1 MSGAFAV
8 ARRELK
14 SSFNSPVAYAV
25 ILGFLVFTAAWL
37 YFVRGFFALNQAD
50 LRPYFGVMPVVI
62 AFLAPALTMRA
73 WAEERRLGTY
83 ELLLTMPFT
92 EVQLVVG
99 KFLASLAVAAAA
111 LALTLPVPL
120 SASLLGFFD
129 AGVLAAQYLG
139 IFLEAAAALAIG
151 QWVSSLAKNQV
162 SAFLG
167 GVLVLLLLVLMDRI
181 TAFAGI
187 GGVAA
192 SVLNWLSLAFHF
204 EAFSRGVLDTR
215 DLAYFAAACLV
226 FLYLSA
232 WNLTR
237 RKWS

>member
-1 MSGAFAV
+1 MSKVLAV
-8 ARRELK
+8 ARRELR

-25 ILGFLVFTAAWL
+25 ILGFLLFTASWL
-37 YFVRGFFALNQAD
+37 YFVRGFFALGLAD
-50 LRPYFGVMPVVI
+50 LRAYFGVMPLVL

-83 ELLLTMPFT
+83 ELLLTMPFA
-92 EVQLVVG
+92 EGGLVAG
-99 KFLASLAVAAAA
+99 KFLASLSIAAIA
-111 LALTLPVPL
+111 LVLTLPVPL
-120 SASLLGFFD
+120 TASLLGSFD
-129 AGVLAAQYLG
+129 AGILAAQYLG
-139 IFLEAAAALAIG
+139 ILLEAAAALAVG

-167 GVLVLLLLVLMDRI
+167 GVLALLLIVLINRI
-181 TAFAGI
+181 SAFARV
-187 GGVAA
+187 GGLAA
-192 SVLNWLSLAFHF
+192 AVLNWLSLEFHF
-204 EAFSRGVLDTR
+204 EAFSRGVVDTR
-215 DLAYFAAACLV
+215 DLAYFVAFCAA

>member
-1 MSGAFAV
+1 MSRILAI
-8 ARRELK
+8 ARRELR

-25 ILGFLVFTAAWL
+25 ILGFLVFTASWL

-50 LRPYFGVMPVVI
+50 MRPYFGVMPLVL

-92 EVQLVVG
+92 EGELVAG
-99 KFLASLAVAAAA
+99 KFLASLALAAIA

-120 SASLLGFFD
+120 TASLLGSFD
-129 AGVLAAQYLG
+129 AGVLASQYLG
-139 IFLEAAAALAIG
+139 ILLEAAAALAIG

-167 GVLVLLLLVLMDRI
+167 GVLILLLLVLMDRI
-181 TAFAGI
+181 SAFARA
-187 GGVAA
+187 GGPAA

-204 EAFSRGVLDTR
+204 EAFSRGVVDTR
-215 DLAYFAAACLV
+215 DLAYFIAFCVA

>member
-1 MSGAFAV
+1 MSGTFAV
-8 ARRELK
+8 ARRELR

-50 LRPYFGVMPVVI
+50 LRPYFGVMPLVL
-62 AFLAPALTMRA
+62 AFLAPALTMRS

-92 EVQLVVG
+92 EAELVAG
-99 KFLASLAVAAAA
+99 KFLASLALAAAA
-111 LALTLPVPL
+111 LMLTLPVPL
-120 SASLLGFFD
+120 SASILGSFD
-129 AGVLAAQYLG
+129 VGILAAQYLG

-181 TAFAGI
+181 TAFVRL
-187 GGVAA
+187 GGAVA

-215 DLAYFAAACLV
+215 DLAYFVVASGA
-226 FLYLSA
+226 FLYLST

>member
-92 EVQLVVG
+92 EVQLVAG

-120 SASLLGFFD
+120 SASLLGSFD

-181 TAFAGI
+181 TAFARI